1 MEKQKNT
8 TTKWLIVLF
17 FMFGFGFLP
26 PFGQIT
32 PIGMRALG
40 IFIGA
45 IYGWTV
51 LDILQTTLI
60 AILAYGLTVGFNTYV
75 ASSFGI
81 QMIAMMLIFFPIC
94 GMLNKYRVMEI
105 LAQKFITT
113 KFCEGHP
120 WRICFMIMFS
130 AYICANINVLVAAVL
145 FIAFIRN
152 VCKIIDMKTP
162 SKWSVAM
169 MIGIAMSLMCGQ
181 IIIPVFGTPLV
192 LVGALTAI
200 TGTSVNLVKY
210 VALIVPVSIIL
221 LLVYILAMRFVLR
234 IDVEPL
240 KKVTIESLGG
250 KKKFNSD
257 QKKSL
262 VVLLITL
269 AAMVC
274 GSVFPAGT
282 AVNQLLSTH
291 LGLFGISMC
300 SVVVLLFLKNEQGEP
315 LFDFNDCAGMGMA
328 WAPFFLAAFIVP
340 FSSFMTGGDTGI
352 SATLASLMNPLFA
365 LSPIAFLI
373 LMYLCVNIITNFA
386 QNTVVIIIFLPLF
399 MTYGQ
404 ATGFHMEGF
413 YILLFLLAQ
422 MALSTPGSS
431 TPCGIVYSATDLVDV
446 KMVLQMALKVL
457 PILFLALMLVGLPWT
472 FILF

>member
-234 IDVEPL
+234 IDR
-240 KKVTIESLGG
+240 K
-250 KKKFNSD
+250 
-257 QKKSL
+257 
-262 VVLLITL
+262 
-269 AAMVC
+269 
-274 GSVFPAGT
+274 
-282 AVNQLLSTH
+282 
-291 LGLFGISMC
+291 
-300 SVVVLLFLKNEQGEP
+300 SVV
-315 LFDFNDCAGMGMA
+315 
-328 WAPFFLAAFIVP
+328 
-340 FSSFMTGGDTGI
+340 
-352 SATLASLMNPLFA
+352 
-365 LSPIAFLI
+365 
-373 LMYLCVNIITNFA
+373 
-386 QNTVVIIIFLPLF
+386 
-399 MTYGQ
+399 
-404 ATGFHMEGF
+404 
-413 YILLFLLAQ
+413 
-422 MALSTPGSS
+422 
-431 TPCGIVYSATDLVDV
+431 
-446 KMVLQMALKVL
+446 
-457 PILFLALMLVGLPWT
+457 
-472 FILF
+472 

>member
-210 VALIVPVSIIL
+210 VA
-221 LLVYILAMRFVLR
+221 
-234 IDVEPL
+234 
-240 KKVTIESLGG
+240 
-250 KKKFNSD
+250 
-257 QKKSL
+257 
-262 VVLLITL
+262 
-269 AAMVC
+269 
-274 GSVFPAGT
+274 
-282 AVNQLLSTH
+282 
-291 LGLFGISMC
+291 
-300 SVVVLLFLKNEQGEP
+300 
-315 LFDFNDCAGMGMA
+315 
-328 WAPFFLAAFIVP
+328 
-340 FSSFMTGGDTGI
+340 
-352 SATLASLMNPLFA
+352 
-365 LSPIAFLI
+365 
-373 LMYLCVNIITNFA
+373 
-386 QNTVVIIIFLPLF
+386 
-399 MTYGQ
+399 
-404 ATGFHMEGF
+404 
-413 YILLFLLAQ
+413 
-422 MALSTPGSS
+422 
-431 TPCGIVYSATDLVDV
+431 
-446 KMVLQMALKVL
+446 
-457 PILFLALMLVGLPWT
+457 
-472 FILF
+472 